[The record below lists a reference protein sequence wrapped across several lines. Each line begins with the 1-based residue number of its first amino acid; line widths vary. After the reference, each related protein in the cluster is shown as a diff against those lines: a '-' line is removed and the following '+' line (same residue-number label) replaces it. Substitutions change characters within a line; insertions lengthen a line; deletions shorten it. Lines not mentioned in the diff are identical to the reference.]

1 MKKIAKG
8 ILLSIMPLLLVGCS
22 WDDLK
27 ASGILGPSGEEHD
40 AYVKESIEIGDSIRE
55 AQKYD
60 SIENVK

>member
-8 ILLSIMPLLLVGCS
+8 ILISIMPVLLMGCS

-27 ASGILGPSGEEHD
+27 ASGVLGPSEEEWSEH
-40 AYVKESIEIGDSIRE
+40 VKESIAIGDSIRE
-55 AQKYD
+55 AQKRD

>member
-27 ASGILGPSGEEHD
+27 ASGILGPSAEEHD